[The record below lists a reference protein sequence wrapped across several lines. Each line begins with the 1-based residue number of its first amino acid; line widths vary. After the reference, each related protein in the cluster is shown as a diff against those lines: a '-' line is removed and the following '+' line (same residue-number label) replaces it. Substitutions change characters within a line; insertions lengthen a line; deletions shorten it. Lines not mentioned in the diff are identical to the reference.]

1 MKYKYMTEK
10 NSPFMAKLR
19 QIRLRHAIEMEADP
33 EAFDKKLRE
42 TSKRFFESLGITDYE
57 KYYVDNE

>member
-1 MKYKYMTEK
+1 
-10 NSPFMAKLR
+10 MAKLR

-42 TSKRFFESLGITDYE
+42 TSKNFFASLGITDYE